1 MAKAKA
7 SVNKSDVIRK
17 ILQDIGAIAKDA
29 PEGWVKTVKAKLEAK
44 GLGVSDPM
52 IYQLRTKE
60 LAKAGIVVK
69 TKRGRKKAAAKAK
82 AVSLAVGSSAS
93 TPKNAGMYDALFAV
107 KKLAKELGGLEHVE
121 WAVAVLKR
129 LG

>member
-17 ILQDIGAIAKDA
+17 ILSDIGAISKDA
-29 PEGWVKTVKAKLEAK
+29 PEGWAKTVTTKLEAK
-44 GLGVSDPM
+44 GIKVSAPM

-60 LAKAGIVVK
+60 MAKAGMTVK
-69 TKRGRKKAAAKAK
+69 AKRRRKKAAAKAK
-82 AVSLAVGSSAS
+82 AVLVSAPAANTSGS
-93 TPKNAGMYDALFAV
+93 YEALFAV
-107 KKLAKELGGLEHVE
+107 KKLANELGGLEHVE
-121 WAVAVLKR
+121 SAVAVLKR

>member
-17 ILQDIGAIAKDA
+17 ILSDIGANTKDA
-29 PEGWVKTVKAKLEAK
+29 PAGWAKTVMAKLEAK
-44 GLGVSDPM
+44 GLGVSAPM
-52 IYQLRTKE
+52 IYQLRNRE

-69 TKRGRKKAAAKAK
+69 SKRRRKKAAAKAK
-82 AVSLAVGSSAS
+82 AVVASA
-93 TPKNAGMYDALFAV
+93 PAAKNDGWYDALFAV
-107 KKLAKELGGLEHVE
+107 KKLANELGGLEHVE
-121 WAVAVLKR
+121 SAVAVLKR